1 MLADAATVSQMP
13 PASKSNQQTIAY
25 WAYNQGVARGTAV
38 GSTEEEAPASAEA
51 VLRLIRDRG
60 GRVTT
65 SRRLLVQAL
74 FGSSGHASAEELA
87 EIVQAQAPDVHL
99 STIYR
104 NLEEL
109 ERLGIV
115 THAHLGHGPATYH
128 LTARTHGHLV
138 CEVCQATIEVPD
150 EMFASLSRTARSR
163 FGFAIDP
170 YHFAVLGRCEAC
182 AV

>member
-1 MLADAATVSQMP
+1 MR
-13 PASKSNQQTIAY
+13 PASNSNQQTTAY
-25 WAYNQGVARGTAV
+25 WAYDQGVARATAESSV
-38 GSTEEEAPASAEA
+38 HEEAPASAEG
-51 VLRLIRDRG
+51 VLRLIRGQG

-74 FGSSGHASAEELA
+74 FESAGHASAEELA
-87 EIVQAQAPDVHL
+87 EVVQAQAPDVHL

-150 EMFASLSRTARSR
+150 EMFSSLSRTARAR

-170 YHFAVLGRCEAC
+170 YHFAVLGRCRAC
-182 AV
+182 AL

>member
-1 MLADAATVSQMP
+1 MV
-13 PASKSNQQTIAY
+13 
-25 WAYNQGVARGTAV
+25 RTAL
-38 GSTEEEAPASAEA
+38 EREAPATADA
-51 VLRLIRDRG
+51 VLALIRARG

-65 SRRLLVQAL
+65 SRRLLVHAL
-74 FGSSGHASAEELA
+74 FESSGHAGAEELA
-87 EIVQAQAPDVHL
+87 EVVQRQAPDVHL

-128 LTARTHGHLV
+128 LSARTHGHLV
-138 CEVCQATIEVPD
+138 CERCQATIEVPD
-150 EMFASLSRTARSR
+150 EMFDSLSRRARTR
-163 FGFAIDP
+163 FGFVVDP

-182 AV
+182 SG

>member
-1 MLADAATVSQMP
+1 MARAAAD
-13 PASKSNQQTIAY
+13 
-25 WAYNQGVARGTAV
+25 
-38 GSTEEEAPASAEA
+38 EEAPATADA
-51 VLRLIRDRG
+51 VLSLIRARG

-74 FGSSGHASAEELA
+74 FESAGHASAEELA
-87 EIVQAQAPDVHL
+87 DVVQGKAPDVHL

-138 CEVCQATIEVPD
+138 CERCQATIEVPD
-150 EMFASLSRTARSR
+150 ELFDSLSRRARTR
-163 FGFAIDP
+163 FGFVVDP
-170 YHFAVLGRCEAC
+170 YHFAVLGRCRVC
-182 AV
+182 AG